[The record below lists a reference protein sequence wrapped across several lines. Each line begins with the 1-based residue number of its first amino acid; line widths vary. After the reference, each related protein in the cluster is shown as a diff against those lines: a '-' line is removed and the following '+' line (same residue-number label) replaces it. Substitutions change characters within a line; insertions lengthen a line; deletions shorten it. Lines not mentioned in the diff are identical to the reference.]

1 MDLIVDIPFDG
12 TGCGQPGMMP
22 PMPHACDAREPQR
35 ASALERDRMPRQLL
49 IERTPLAYL
58 LFDSDLRIVDWNQA
72 AERVFGYSKPDVLGM
87 GPPFE
92 KLIPKSQWE
101 HVDKILARVR
111 GGDMWANSVNE
122 NLTNDGRIIT
132 CEWFNTPLFDED
144 GQFAGL
150 LCLAQ
155 DITER
160 RRQEDQQRHSQ
171 KMQAIGQLA
180 GGVAHDFNN
189 QLTIIIGY
197 SEMLLEIL
205 EDNEFAREP
214 LELIHKAAEH
224 CGALTRQ
231 LLVYSRMQMHL
242 PAVLDLNKV
251 VRDCEGAL
259 RKVVGDDIEL
269 ITLLDPELG
278 NIEADP
284 SLLEQVLLNL
294 AVNARDAMPG
304 GGRLTIETIN
314 DEHLADGSRTDNTAR
329 SGPHVC
335 LNVSDSG
342 SGMSDAVKSH
352 LFEPFFTT
360 KEQGKGTGLGLPV
373 VHGIIQQSEGHIEVA
388 SEPNA
393 GTTFTIYLPRAD
405 EASGLEP

>member
-1 MDLIVDIPFDG
+1 MDVIVDIPFDG
-12 TGCGQPGMMP
+12 TGHGLSGVQQAPCFQEGQHTPAG
-22 PMPHACDAREPQR
+22 
-35 ASALERDRMPRQLL
+35 ERDRVLRQLQ

-58 LFDSDLRIVDWNQA
+58 LFDSSLRLVDWNPA
-72 AERVFGYSKPDVLGM
+72 AERVFGYSKAEVLGM

-101 HVDKILARVR
+101 HVNKVLTRVCT
-111 GGDMWANSVNE
+111 GDMSAHSVNE
-122 NLTNDGRIIT
+122 NLTKDGRLIT
-132 CEWFNTPLFDED
+132 CEWFNTPLFDD
-144 GQFAGL
+144 YGQFAGL

-160 RRQEDQQRHSQ
+160 TRLEEQLRHSQ
-171 KMQAIGQLA
+171 KMQAVGQLA

-197 SEMLLEIL
+197 SEMLLEML
-205 EDNEFAREP
+205 GNDEFAREP
-214 LELIHKAAEH
+214 LELIRKAAEH

-231 LLVYSRMQMHL
+231 LLVYSRMQVHL

-251 VRDCEGAL
+251 VRDCEESL

-269 ITLLDPELG
+269 ITLLDPDLG

-304 GGRLTIETIN
+304 GGRLTIETVS
-314 DEHLADGSRTDNTAR
+314 DEPLGDVAPTDTDAR
-329 SGPHVC
+329 SAAHIC
-335 LNVSDSG
+335 LKFTDSG
-342 SGMSDAVKSH
+342 SGMSDDVKSH

-373 VHGIIQQSEGHIEVA
+373 VHGIIQQSDGHIEVA

-393 GTTFTIYLPRAD
+393 GTTFKIYLPRAD
-405 EASGLEP
+405 KAATALSRS

>member
-1 MDLIVDIPFDG
+1 MELKVDMPFDG
-12 TGCGQPGMMP
+12 TGHRLNGMPQMACSQDAQPAP
-22 PMPHACDAREPQR
+22 ATEREHV
-35 ASALERDRMPRQLL
+35 LRQLQ

-58 LFDSDLRIVDWNQA
+58 LFDSSLRLIDWNPSAQ
-72 AERVFGYSKPDVLGM
+72 RVFGYSKGEVLGM

-101 HVDKILARVR
+101 HVKRVLTRVR
-111 GGDMWANSVNE
+111 SGDMSATSINE
-122 NLTNDGRIIT
+122 NLTKDGRLIT
-132 CEWFNTPLFDED
+132 CEWFNTPLFDDD

-160 RRQEDQQRHSQ
+160 RLQEEQIRHSQ
-171 KMQAIGQLA
+171 KMQAVGQLA

-197 SEMLLEIL
+197 TEMLLEIL

-214 LELIHKAAEH
+214 LEYISKAAEH

-231 LLVYSRMQMHL
+231 LLVYSRMQVHL
-242 PAVLDLNKV
+242 PEVLDLNKV
-251 VRDCEGAL
+251 VRNCEESL

-269 ITLLDPELG
+269 ITMLDPDLC

-304 GGRLTIETIN
+304 GGRLTIETVN
-314 DEHLADGSRTDNTAR
+314 QDHLGAGADISETAR
-329 SGPHVC
+329 LGPHIC
-335 LNVSDSG
+335 LKVTDSG
-342 SGMSDAVKSH
+342 IGMSDDIKSH

-373 VHGIIQQSEGHIEVA
+373 VHGIVQQSDGHIEVA
-388 SEPNA
+388 GEPNG
-393 GTTFTIYLPRAD
+393 GTTFRIYLPRAD
-405 EASGLEP
+405 NAAKR

>member
-1 MDLIVDIPFDG
+1 MDVIVDIPFDG
-12 TGCGQPGMMP
+12 RAHNEPGVTP
-22 PMPHACDAREPQR
+22 QLPCAREGQR
-35 ASALERDRMPRQLL
+35 TPASDRDRMSRQLQ

-58 LFDSDLRIVDWNQA
+58 LFDADLRLVDWNQA
-72 AERVFGYSKPDVLGM
+72 AERVFGYSKADVLGM
-87 GPPFE
+87 RPPFE
-92 KLIPKSQWE
+92 KLVPKSQWE
-101 HVDKILARVR
+101 HVNKVLTRVR
-111 GGDMWANSVNE
+111 CGDMSANSVNE
-122 NLTNDGRIIT
+122 NLTKDGRVIT
-132 CEWFNTPLFDED
+132 CEWFNTPLVDD
-144 GQFAGL
+144 GGQFAGL

-155 DITER
+155 DITQR
-160 RRQEDQQRHSQ
+160 RRQEEQLRHSQ

-197 SEMLLEIL
+197 SEMLLEMVGDDDL
-205 EDNEFAREP
+205 AREP
-214 LELIHKAAEH
+214 LELICKAAEH

-231 LLVYSRMQMHL
+231 LLVYSRMQVHL

-251 VRDCEGAL
+251 VRNCEEAL

-269 ITLLDPELG
+269 ITLLDPDLG
-278 NIEADP
+278 SVEADP

-304 GGRLTIETIN
+304 GGRLTIETVS
-314 DEHLADGSRTDNTAR
+314 DERLSDATTPASTAR
-329 SGPHVC
+329 PGPHVC
-335 LNVSDSG
+335 LKVTDSG
-342 SGMSDAVKSH
+342 SGMSDDVKSH

-388 SEPNA
+388 SEPEA
-393 GTTFTIYLPRAD
+393 GTTFKIYLPRAD
-405 EASGLEP
+405 EANSAINRS

>member
-1 MDLIVDIPFDG
+1 VK
-12 TGCGQPGMMP
+12 
-22 PMPHACDAREPQR
+22 
-35 ASALERDRMPRQLL
+35 
-49 IERTPLAYL
+49 
-58 LFDSDLRIVDWNQA
+58 RI
-72 AERVFGYSKPDVLGM
+72 LT
-87 GPPFE
+87 
-92 KLIPKSQWE
+92 
-101 HVDKILARVR
+101 RVR
-111 GGDMWANSVNE
+111 SGDLSANSMNE
-122 NLTNDGRIIT
+122 NLTKDGRLIT
-132 CEWFNTPLFDED
+132 CEWFNTPLFADD

-160 RRQEDQQRHSQ
+160 RRLEEQVRHSQ
-171 KMQAIGQLA
+171 KMQAVGQLA

-197 SEMLLEIL
+197 AEMLLEIL

-214 LELIHKAAEH
+214 LEFIHKAAEH

-231 LLVYSRMQMHL
+231 LLVYSRMQVHL
-242 PAVLDLNKV
+242 PEVLDLNKV
-251 VRDCEGAL
+251 VRDCEASL

-269 ITLLDPELG
+269 ITLLDPDLG

-294 AVNARDAMPG
+294 AVNARDAMPS
-304 GGRLTIETIN
+304 GGRLTIETVN
-314 DEHLADGSRTDNTAR
+314 DEHLGDAANTSDAART
-329 SGPHVC
+329 GPHIC
-335 LNVSDSG
+335 LKVTDSG
-342 SGMSDAVKSH
+342 SGMSDDVKSH

-373 VHGIIQQSEGHIEVA
+373 VHGIVQQSDGHIEVA

-393 GTTFTIYLPRAD
+393 GTTFKIYLPRAD
-405 EASGLEP
+405 NAAKEQSRS

>member
-1 MDLIVDIPFDG
+1 MDVIVDISHDG
-12 TGCGQPGMMP
+12 ISQGE
-22 PMPHACDAREPQR
+22 HR
-35 ASALERDRMPRQLL
+35 AASPLPRRDEVASGTIGDGDRVLRQLQ

-58 LFDSDLRIVDWNQA
+58 LFDSDMRLVDWNPA
-72 AERVFGYSKPDVLGM
+72 AERVFGYTKAEVLGM

-92 KLIPKSQWE
+92 KIIPRSQWR
-101 HVDKILARVR
+101 HVDRILARVR
-111 GGDMWANSVNE
+111 SGDMSANSVNE
-122 NLTNDGRIIT
+122 NLTKDGRTIT
-132 CEWFNTPLFDED
+132 CEWFNTPLFADD

-155 DITER
+155 DITLRKRMEE
-160 RRQEDQQRHSQ
+160 QLRHSQ

-197 SEMLLEIL
+197 SEMLLEML
-205 EDNEFAREP
+205 EGNEFAREP
-214 LELIHKAAEH
+214 LEHIHKAAEH

-231 LLVYSRMQMHL
+231 LLVYSRMQIHL

-251 VRDCEGAL
+251 VRNCEEAL
-259 RKVVGDDIEL
+259 RRVVGDDIEL
-269 ITLLDPELG
+269 ITLLDPDLG

-294 AVNARDAMPG
+294 AVNARDAMPA
-304 GGRLTIETIN
+304 GGRLTIETAN
-314 DEHLADGSRTDNTAR
+314 DEQLDDVLNSGIPAR
-329 SGPHVC
+329 PGAHIC
-335 LNVSDSG
+335 LKVTDSG
-342 SGMSDAVKSH
+342 SGMSEDVKAH

-393 GTTFTIYLPRAD
+393 GTTFKIFLPRAD
-405 EASGLEP
+405 KSDAALSRN

>member
-1 MDLIVDIPFDG
+1 
-12 TGCGQPGMMP
+12 
-22 PMPHACDAREPQR
+22 
-35 ASALERDRMPRQLL
+35 
-49 IERTPLAYL
+49 
-58 LFDSDLRIVDWNQA
+58 
-72 AERVFGYSKPDVLGM
+72 M

-92 KLIPKSQWE
+92 KIIPKSQWE
-101 HVDKILARVR
+101 QFDRLLTRVR
-111 GGDMWANSVNE
+111 SGNMSANSVNE
-122 NLTNDGRIIT
+122 NLTKDGRLIT
-132 CEWFNTPLFDED
+132 CEWFNTPLFDD
-144 GQFAGL
+144 GGQLAGL

-160 RRQEDQQRHSQ
+160 RRLEEQLRHSQ

-197 SEMLLEIL
+197 TELLIEIL

-214 LELIHKAAEH
+214 LELIRKAAEH

-231 LLVYSRMQMHL
+231 LLVYSRMQVHL

-251 VRDCEGAL
+251 VRDCEAAL
-259 RKVVGDDIEL
+259 RRVVGDDIEL
-269 ITLLDPELG
+269 ITLLDPDLG
-278 NIEADP
+278 SIEADP

-294 AVNARDAMPG
+294 AVNARDAMPA
-304 GGRLTIETIN
+304 GGRLTIETVN
-314 DEHLADGSRTDNTAR
+314 DECLNDGRYADDTAR
-329 SGPHVC
+329 SSPSIC
-335 LNVSDSG
+335 LKVTDSG
-342 SGMSDAVKSH
+342 SGMSDDVKSH

-373 VHGIIQQSEGHIEVA
+373 VHGIIQQSDGHIEVA

-393 GTTFTIYLPRAD
+393 GTTFKIYLPRAD
-405 EASGLEP
+405 KSSST

>member
-1 MDLIVDIPFDG
+1 MDVMVDIPVG
-12 TGCGQPGMMP
+12 GNLPNMP
-22 PMPHACDAREPQR
+22 AMPQTQSPQDQR
-35 ASALERDRMPRQLL
+35 APAGERDRVLRQLQ

-58 LFDSDLRIVDWNQA
+58 LFDSHLRLVDWNPA
-72 AERVFGYSKPDVLGM
+72 AELVFGYGKAEVLGM

-92 KLIPKSQWE
+92 KIIPKSQWE
-101 HVDKILARVR
+101 NVNRILTRVR
-111 GGDMWANSVNE
+111 SGDMSANSVNE
-122 NLTNDGRIIT
+122 NLTKDGRLIT
-132 CEWFNTPLFDED
+132 CEWFNTPLFDDD
-144 GQFAGL
+144 GLFAGL

-155 DITER
+155 DITGR
-160 RRQEDQQRHSQ
+160 RRLEEQLRQSQ

-197 SEMLLEIL
+197 TEMLMEIL

-231 LLVYSRMQMHL
+231 LLVYSRMQIHL

-251 VRDCEGAL
+251 VRDCEDAL
-259 RKVVGDDIEL
+259 RKAVGDDIEL
-269 ITLLDPELG
+269 ITLLDPDLG

-294 AVNARDAMPG
+294 AVNARDAMPS
-304 GGRLTIETIN
+304 GGRLTIETVN
-314 DEHLADGSRTDNTAR
+314 DDCLVDSTSTDQPARPGS
-329 SGPHVC
+329 HIC
-335 LNVSDSG
+335 LKVTDSG
-342 SGMSDAVKSH
+342 SGMSDFIKSH

-373 VHGIIQQSEGHIEVA
+373 VHGIVQQSDGHIEVA

-393 GTTFTIYLPRAD
+393 GTTFKIYLPRAD
-405 EASGLEP
+405 KRARP

>member
-1 MDLIVDIPFDG
+1 MDVKVDIPFDG
-12 TGCGQPGMMP
+12 SGHCLSGTPQMP
-22 PMPHACDAREPQR
+22 CSQDAQSAP
-35 ASALERDRMPRQLL
+35 ASERDRVLRQLQ

-58 LFDSDLRIVDWNQA
+58 LLDLHLRLVDWNPS
-72 AERVFGYSKPDVLGM
+72 AERVFGYSKAEVLGM

-92 KLIPKSQWE
+92 KIVPRSQWE
-101 HVDKILARVR
+101 HVKRILTRVR
-111 GGDMWANSVNE
+111 SGDMSANSMNE
-122 NLTNDGRIIT
+122 NLTKDGRLIT
-132 CEWFNTPLFDED
+132 CEWFNTPLFDDD

-160 RRQEDQQRHSQ
+160 RRLEEQIRHSQ
-171 KMQAIGQLA
+171 KMQAVGQLA

-197 SEMLLEIL
+197 TEMLLEIL

-214 LELIHKAAEH
+214 LELIRKAGEH

-231 LLVYSRMQMHL
+231 LLVYSRMQVHL

-251 VRDCEGAL
+251 VRDCEESL

-269 ITLLDPELG
+269 ITMLDPDLG

-304 GGRLTIETIN
+304 GGRLMIETVN
-314 DEHLADGSRTDNTAR
+314 DEHLGDAAHASDAPR
-329 SGPHVC
+329 SGPLVC
-335 LNVSDSG
+335 LKVSDSG
-342 SGMSDAVKSH
+342 NGMSDDVKSH

-373 VHGIIQQSEGHIEVA
+373 VHGIIQQSDGHIEVA
-388 SEPNA
+388 SQPNA
-393 GTTFTIYLPRAD
+393 GTTFKIYLPRAD
-405 EASGLEP
+405 KANKALSGT

>member
-1 MDLIVDIPFDG
+1 MTMEVIIGMPFDG
-12 TGCGQPGMMP
+12 LGHNVPAVPRVPGCQDGPAASP
-22 PMPHACDAREPQR
+22 AERER
-35 ASALERDRMPRQLL
+35 VLRQLQ

-58 LFDSDLRIVDWNQA
+58 LFDSQLRLVDWNPA
-72 AERVFGYSKPDVLGM
+72 AERVFGYSREDVLGM
-87 GPPFE
+87 GPPFA
-92 KLIPKSQWE
+92 KIVPKSQWKHLNE
-101 HVDKILARVR
+101 ILTRVR
-111 GGDMWANSVNE
+111 SGDMSANSVIE
-122 NLTNDGRIIT
+122 NQTKDGRVIT

-160 RRQEDQQRHSQ
+160 RRMEEQLRHSQ

-197 SEMLLEIL
+197 TEMLMEIL
-205 EDNEFAREP
+205 EDNEFSREP
-214 LELIHKAAEH
+214 LELIRKAAEH

-231 LLVYSRMQMHL
+231 LLVYSRMQVHL

-251 VRDCEGAL
+251 VRDCEEAL

-269 ITLLDPELG
+269 ITLLDPDLG

-294 AVNARDAMPG
+294 AVNARDAMPC
-304 GGRLTIETIN
+304 GGRLTIETVN
-314 DEHLADGSRTDNTAR
+314 DERPVDGLNSDQTDC
-329 SGPHVC
+329 SHVC
-335 LNVSDSG
+335 LKVSDSG
-342 SGMSDAVKSH
+342 SGMSDYIKSH

-373 VHGIIQQSEGHIEVA
+373 VHGIIQQSDGHIEVA

-393 GTTFTIYLPRAD
+393 GTTFKIYLPRAD
-405 EASGLEP
+405 KESTS

>member
-1 MDLIVDIPFDG
+1 MDVKVDISFDG
-12 TGCGQPGMMP
+12 TGHSRSGMAQVP
-22 PMPHACDAREPQR
+22 CSQDALP
-35 ASALERDRMPRQLL
+35 APATERDRVLRQLQ
-49 IERTPLAYL
+49 IGRTPLAYL
-58 LFDSDLRIVDWNQA
+58 LFDSHLRLVDWNPA
-72 AERVFGYSKPDVLGM
+72 AERVFGYSKAEVLGM

-92 KLIPKSQWE
+92 KIVPKPQWQ
-101 HVDKILARVR
+101 HVKRILTRVR
-111 GGDMWANSVNE
+111 TGDMSAHSTNE
-122 NLTNDGRIIT
+122 NLTKDGRLIT
-132 CEWFNTPLFDED
+132 CEWFTTPLFDDD
-144 GQFAGL
+144 GHFGGL

-160 RRQEDQQRHSQ
+160 RRLEEQIRHSQ
-171 KMQAIGQLA
+171 KMQAVGQLA

-197 SEMLLEIL
+197 TEMLLEIL

-214 LELIHKAAEH
+214 LELIRKAGEH

-231 LLVYSRMQMHL
+231 LLVYSRMQVHL

-251 VRDCEGAL
+251 VRDCEESL

-269 ITLLDPELG
+269 ITMLDPDLG

-294 AVNARDAMPG
+294 AVNARDAMPA
-304 GGRLTIETIN
+304 GGRLTIETVS
-314 DEHLADGSRTDNTAR
+314 DERLGDAANTSAPVR
-329 SGPHVC
+329 PGPHIC
-335 LNVSDSG
+335 LKVTDSG
-342 SGMSDAVKSH
+342 SGMSDDVKSH

-373 VHGIIQQSEGHIEVA
+373 VHGIVQQSDGHIEVA

-393 GTTFTIYLPRAD
+393 GTTFKIYLPRAD
-405 EASGLEP
+405 KTNKVLNNT

>member
-1 MDLIVDIPFDG
+1 MDVRVDIPCDG
-12 TGCGQPGMMP
+12 ISPSENGVTSLMPRLEEAAPGTIG
-22 PMPHACDAREPQR
+22 D
-35 ASALERDRMPRQLL
+35 RDRVLRQLQ

-58 LFDSDLRIVDWNQA
+58 LFDFDLRLVDWNPA
-72 AERVFGYSKPDVLGM
+72 AERVFGYSKSEVLGM

-101 HVDKILARVR
+101 HVDKVLARVR
-111 GGDMWANSVNE
+111 SGDMSANSVNE
-122 NLTNDGRIIT
+122 NLTKDGRTIT
-132 CEWFNTPLFDED
+132 CEWFNTPLFADD

-160 RRQEDQQRHSQ
+160 KRMEEQLRHSQ
-171 KMQAIGQLA
+171 KMQAVGQLA
-180 GGVAHDFNN
+180 AGVAHDFNN

-197 SEMLLEIL
+197 SEMLLEML
-205 EDNEFAREP
+205 EGNEFAREP
-214 LELIHKAAEH
+214 LEHIRKAAEH

-231 LLVYSRMQMHL
+231 LLVYSRMQVHL

-251 VRDCEGAL
+251 VRDCEEAL
-259 RKVVGDDIEL
+259 RRVVGDDIEL
-269 ITLLDPELG
+269 ITLLDPDLG

-294 AVNARDAMPG
+294 AVNARDAMPA
-304 GGRLTIETIN
+304 GGRLTIETVN
-314 DEHLADGSRTDNTAR
+314 DERLDDAINPGFPAR
-329 SGPHVC
+329 SGPHIC
-335 LNVSDSG
+335 LKVTDSG
-342 SGMSDAVKSH
+342 SGMSDDVKSH

-393 GTTFTIYLPRAD
+393 GTTFKIFLPRAD
-405 EASGLEP
+405 KRDAALSRS